1 MGKSQRDVRHTFQL
15 YRSGS
20 MMRVTIATALAT
32 ILVGAGWVHLGEAAN
47 QVGGSDHDVLVG
59 RDDDNVNNPD
69 IQPTNVPSPP
79 GPNQSL
85 NNTDL
90 QVGGRGNDILI
101 GLGGNDV
108 QIGDDGDDIFIG
120 GVGADVQFG
129 GRGND
134 ISIWAPGDGSDAF
147 VGGPNKDALVIGL
160 FDRDPANNALPLL
173 TNPTNGYP
181 HGRPSVNISGTN
193 GFCTLELV
201 DDPDLGYEFL
211 TRFFV
216 RSTGNLAVTM
226 RLSET
231 EHVFCPGL
239 TPGEIVF
246 ADLTRDY
253 PQFVTV
259 TLDQVRHLNQN
270 VAPIIR

>member
-1 MGKSQRDVRHTFQL
+1 MDKSERDVRRTFQL
-15 YRSGS
+15 YRAGS
-20 MMRVTIATALAT
+20 MVRVTAAAALAT
-32 ILVGAGWVHLGEAAN
+32 ILLGAGWVHLGEAAN

-69 IQPTNVPSPP
+69 IQPPGVPSPP

-173 TNPTNGYP
+173 SNPTNGYP

-193 GFCTLELV
+193 GFCTLERV

-211 TRFFV
+211 VRFFV

-253 PQFVTV
+253 PQFETV
-259 TLDQVRHLNQN
+259 TLDQVQHLNQN

>member
-1 MGKSQRDVRHTFQL
+1 MGKSHRDVGHTFQL
-15 YRSGS
+15 YRSGA
-20 MMRVTIATALAT
+20 MVRVTSAAALAT
-32 ILVGAGWVHLGEAAN
+32 VLIAAGWVHLGEAAN
-47 QVGGSDHDVLVG
+47 QVGGSGHDVLVG
-59 RDDDNVNNPD
+59 RDDDNVSNPE
-69 IQPTNVPSPP
+69 IQPPDVPSPP

-85 NNTDL
+85 NDTDI

-101 GLGGNDV
+101 GLRGNDV
-108 QIGDDGDDIFIG
+108 QLGDDGDDIFVG
-120 GVGADVQFG
+120 GVGAEVQFG

-147 VGGPNKDALVIGL
+147 IGGPNRDALVVGL
-160 FDRDPANNALPLL
+160 FDRDPANTALPLL

-181 HGRPSVNISGTN
+181 QGRPSVNISGTN
-193 GFCTLELV
+193 GFCTLERV
-201 DDPDLGYEFL
+201 EDPDLGYEFL

-216 RSTGNLAVTM
+216 RSTANLAVTI

-239 TPGEIVF
+239 APGEIVF
-246 ADLTRDY
+246 ADLTRDD

-259 TLDQVRHLNQN
+259 TLDQVPHLNQN

>member
-1 MGKSQRDVRHTFQL
+1 
-15 YRSGS
+15 
-20 MMRVTIATALAT
+20 MMRVTVATALAT
-32 ILVGAGWVHLGEAAN
+32 ILLGAGWVHLGEAAN
-47 QVGGSDHDVLVG
+47 QVGGSDHEVLVG
-59 RDDDNVNNPD
+59 RYDDNTNNPD
-69 IQPTNVPSPP
+69 IQPPDVPSPP

-85 NNTDL
+85 NNTDI

-120 GVGADVQFG
+120 GPGADVQFG

-147 VGGPNKDALVIGL
+147 IGGPGKDALVIGL

-173 TNPTNGYP
+173 TNPTNSYP
-181 HGRPSVNISGTN
+181 HGRPAVNISGTN
-193 GFCTLELV
+193 GFCTLERV

-211 TRFFV
+211 VRFFV
-216 RSTGNLAVTM
+216 RSTGALAVTM
-226 RLSET
+226 RLAET

-239 TPGEIVF
+239 APGEIVF

-259 TLDQVRHLNQN
+259 TLDQVQHLNQN

>member
-1 MGKSQRDVRHTFQL
+1 MDEKQQEQRDMSQP

-20 MMRVTIATALAT
+20 LIRGTIAAALAAL
-32 ILVGAGWVHLGEAAN
+32 LVGPGLAQVGEAAN
-47 QVGGSDHDVLVG
+47 QVGGSDHEMLVG

-69 IQPTNVPSPP
+69 IQPIPSPP
-79 GPNQSL
+79 GANQSL
-85 NNTDL
+85 NNTDV

-101 GLGGNDV
+101 GLQGNDV

-120 GVGADVQFG
+120 GPGADVQFG

-147 VGGPNKDALVIGL
+147 IGGPNRDALVVGL
-160 FDRDPANNALPLL
+160 IDRDPLNAALPLL
-173 TNPTNGYP
+173 SNPTNGYP
-181 HGRPSVNISGTN
+181 HGRPSVNVSGTN
-193 GFCTLELV
+193 GFCTLERV

-216 RSTGNLAVTM
+216 RSTGVLAVTI
-226 RLSET
+226 RLSEV

-239 TPGEIVF
+239 NPGEIVF
-246 ADLTRDY
+246 ADLTQDN
-253 PQFVTV
+253 PQFVAV
-259 TLDQVRHLNQN
+259 TLDRVRRLNQN
-270 VAPIIR
+270 VAPLIR